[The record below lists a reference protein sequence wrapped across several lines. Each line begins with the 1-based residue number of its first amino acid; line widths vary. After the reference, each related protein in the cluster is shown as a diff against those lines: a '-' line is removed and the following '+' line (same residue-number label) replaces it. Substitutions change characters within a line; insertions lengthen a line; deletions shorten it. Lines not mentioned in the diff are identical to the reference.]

1 MPTVKKGDTVTVEYE
16 GRFESGEIFDSTSH
30 GDHSH
35 PLTFTA
41 GNSEVVRG
49 FDQAV
54 LGMKVG
60 EEKEIKIKPE
70 DAYGSHNPKLIQKLP
85 KTKLPAGQEPKPG
98 LILMLRSQQGHQI
111 PAKITGVDDKDITI
125 DLNHPLAGK
134 TLVFKIK
141 VTEVKSSK

>member
-1 MPTVKKGDTVTVEYE
+1 MPVVKKGDKVTVEYE
-16 GRFESGEIFDSTSH
+16 GKFESGEVFDSTSH

-41 GNSEVVRG
+41 GQGEVVKG

-54 LGMKVG
+54 IGMKKE
-60 EEKEIKIKPE
+60 EEKEITIKPE
-70 DAYGSHNPKLIQKLP
+70 DAYGQHNPKLIQKLP
-85 KTKLPAGQEPKPG
+85 REKLPKDQEPKPG

-111 PAKITGVDDKDITI
+111 PAKITGVDDKEITI

-134 TLVFKIK
+134 KLIFKIK
-141 VTEVKSSK
+141 VTDINS